1 MRHEAPRGPDHSH
14 EVRGA
19 GQGSPRPP
27 RVPGRA
33 GVRFYSFICIHVQVS
48 LCPGPAVGKCR
59 ARTRP
64 SGPEPGP
71 RWRPW
76 YERACP
82 VSAGR
87 AERGGGFRAAA
98 RAREGGVLSRL
109 RLVRLPC
116 GWSGSGGS
124 HSRARFLRGPLRPP
138 AWPRARLRTGRR
150 RRGSP
155 GPGGPPPGPG
165 LRLQCPARAASTRSS
180 WDRVTND
187 GTCGA
192 IRVFGARM
200 GKKRV
205 KKRTHVEEEA
215 TVSSVHGGVGGPG
228 GARCASA
235 TAACH
240 FVPGGSSPVDPA
252 RSRRMLD

>member
-138 AWPRARLRTGRR
+138 AWPRARLGRAAAGGGPRARGAR
-150 RRGSP
+150 RPAPASGCSARP
-155 GPGGPPPGPG
+155 GPRPREVRGTVS
-165 LRLQCPARAASTRSS
+165 RTTARAGRFECSAQGWGRS
-180 WDRVTND
+180 
-187 GTCGA
+187 A
-192 IRVFGARM
+192 
-200 GKKRV
+200 
-205 KKRTHVEEEA
+205 
-215 TVSSVHGGVGGPG
+215 
-228 GARCASA
+228 
-235 TAACH
+235 
-240 FVPGGSSPVDPA
+240 
-252 RSRRMLD
+252 

>member
-165 LRLQCPARAASTRSS
+165 LRLQCPARAVHEKFVGPCHERRHVRGDSS
-180 WDRVTND
+180 VRRKD
-187 GTCGA
+187 G
-192 IRVFGARM
+192 
-200 GKKRV
+200 
-205 KKRTHVEEEA
+205 EEA
-215 TVSSVHGGVGGPG
+215 REEAH
-228 GARCASA
+228 ARG
-235 TAACH
+235 
-240 FVPGGSSPVDPA
+240 GGSHG
-252 RSRRMLD
+252 